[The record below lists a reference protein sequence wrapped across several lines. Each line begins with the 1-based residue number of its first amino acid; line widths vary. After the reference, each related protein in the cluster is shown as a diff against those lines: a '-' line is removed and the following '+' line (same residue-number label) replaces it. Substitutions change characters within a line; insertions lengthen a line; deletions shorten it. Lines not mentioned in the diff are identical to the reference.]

1 VSLRYNSVRGV
12 RDYNF
17 INTPRNGGIMAL
29 LYILIGVLVGWLIE
43 WVIDWLY
50 WRSQIFE
57 LRTQLEDC
65 KRSLMEEQ
73 ERAKQF
79 QLKISRLEDEN
90 VKLHAQ
96 VRDLESKLDKL
107 NNERNAAT
115 QELQALKEQMAAA
128 EARALEKA
136 KSFISKKKDDLKIIE
151 GIGPKI
157 ENLLHQA
164 GIKDF
169 AALAKTPVEKLR
181 EILRA
186 AGSRFRLAD
195 PTTWPRQAKMAD
207 EERWEELQDYQDAL
221 YGGREG

>member
-1 VSLRYNSVRGV
+1 
-12 RDYNF
+12 
-17 INTPRNGGIMAL
+17 MAL

>member
-1 VSLRYNSVRGV
+1 
-12 RDYNF
+12 
-17 INTPRNGGIMAL
+17 MAL

-43 WVIDWLY
+43 WIIDWLY
-50 WRSQIFE
+50 WRGQVFD

-65 KRSLMEEQ
+65 RRSLLEEQ

-79 QLKISRLEDEN
+79 QLKITKLEEEN

-96 VRDLESKLDKL
+96 VRDLEARLDKL
-107 NNERNAAT
+107 TDERNAAL
-115 QELQALKEQMAAA
+115 QELQAVKEQVATSPHAD
-128 EARALEKA
+128 RADSATAGPEKY
-136 KSFISKKKDDLKIIE
+136 DDLKKIE

-157 ENLLHQA
+157 ESLLNQA
-164 GIKDF
+164 GIKNF
-169 AALAKTPVEKLR
+169 ATLARTPVEKLK

-195 PTTWPRQAKMAD
+195 PTTWPRQARMAA

-221 YGGREG
+221 NGGREG